1 MKGLVK
7 KWGNSAAVRI
17 PASLMA
23 AANLNLDQAVE
34 VTEENGRIVIEP
46 ERVKVFSLDA
56 LLNGITSANLHD
68 SVETGPAVG
77 REVW

>member
-46 ERVKVFSLDA
+46 ERLKVFSLDA

-68 SVETGPAVG
+68 AVETGPAVG